1 MKFLLDTKYF
11 IYIIKKRPADVI
23 NRFKNIDPGDI
34 AISSITLAEL
44 QFGVMKSSDPV
55 RNQEALNKFI
65 IPLEIVDFDY
75 FDTLEYG
82 KILAYLESKGTP
94 IGPLDTL
101 IASQALSKGLI
112 LVSNNLKEFSR
123 IPDLMMGNWL

>member
-1 MKFLLDTKYF
+1 MKFLLDTNIC

-65 IPLEIVDFDY
+65 TPLEIVDFDY

-82 KILAYLESKGTP
+82 KTRAYLESKGTP

-123 IPDLMMGNWL
+123 IPDLVMENWL

>member
-1 MKFLLDTKYF
+1 MKFLLDTNIC
-11 IYIIKKRPADVI
+11 IYIIKKKPADVI

-55 RNQEALNKFI
+55 KNQEALNKFI
-65 IPLEIVDFDY
+65 TPLEIVDFDY
-75 FDTLEYG
+75 FDTFEYG
-82 KILAYLESKGTP
+82 KIRAFLESKGTP

-123 IPDLMMGNWL
+123 IPDLLMENWL

>member
-1 MKFLLDTKYF
+1 MKFLLDTNIC

-23 NRFKNIDPGDI
+23 NRFKSIDPGDI

-65 IPLEIVDFDY
+65 TPLEIADFDY

-82 KILAYLESKGTP
+82 KTRAYLESKGTP

-123 IPDLMMGNWL
+123 IPGLVMENWL

>member
-1 MKFLLDTKYF
+1 MKFLLDTNIC

-55 RNQEALNKFI
+55 RNQEALYKFI
-65 IPLEIVDFDY
+65 TPLEIVDFDY

-82 KILAYLESKGTP
+82 KTRAYLESKGTP

-123 IPDLMMGNWL
+123 IPDLVMENWL